1 MSLEDN
7 FIDDLFKKAFL
18 DKKIQPY
25 SPEYWDEFEQNL
37 ARRKKLNFMAVF
49 SEMLFIT
56 LLLSLFLFNNLTEES
71 YYNQSALNLISENV
85 NSTNFDKPFIAVK
98 KENKTSINNDKSNV
112 NRYSNENNF
121 KRIIRKETPNNI
133 SNFNVNTNFDSDFKN
148 FPNIGLSIKISELPL
163 IPFYSQNKIGILTKN
178 EILVDQ
184 SNSDKLGFSTNFEIG
199 AGKSQSYAENTIL
212 PTTYNLILRT
222 KYAFQ
227 NVEFSSGIGLQI
239 ENNTNLLVSKRAQV
253 YGFGVTN
260 YEQTINYQTLLHLT
274 IPIQASYS
282 RNNLKYGVGMQ
293 LRMLSSSK
301 LDFENKTNGITT
313 ESGNLSG
320 ITTGLNRI
328 NFDSYL
334 FCERKLNER
343 MNLGVKLSKQLT
355 STIRN
360 ENYFNNLVNQKSI
373 NASVYLTFKINN

>member
-37 ARRKKLNFMAVF
+37 ARSKNLNFMAVF
-49 SEMLFIT
+49 SEMSFIT
-56 LLLSLFLFNNLTEES
+56 LLLSLFLFNNLIEES
-71 YYNQSALNLISENV
+71 YYNQRALNLISENL
-85 NSTNFDKPFIAVK
+85 NSSNFDKPFIAVK
-98 KENKTSINNDKSNV
+98 KENKTSIKNDKSKV

-121 KRIIRKETPNNI
+121 KPLIRKESPNNI
-133 SNFNVNTNFDSDFKN
+133 SNFNVNTDSDFKN
-148 FPNIGLSIKISELPL
+148 FPNIELSNKISELPI
-163 IPFYSQNKIGILTKN
+163 IPFYCQNKIGILPKN
-178 EILVDQ
+178 EILGDQ
-184 SNSDKLGFSTNFEIG
+184 SNSDKTGFSTNFEIG

-227 NVEFSSGIGLQI
+227 NIEFSSGIGLQI
-239 ENNTNLLVSKRAQV
+239 ENNTNLSVSKRTQV

-274 IPIQASYS
+274 VPIQVSYS

-313 ESGNLSG
+313 ELGNLSG

-355 STIRN
+355 STVRN